1 MTWHVFPGNDNLFDR
16 EKGNNV
22 NLTGLEGQGLLGH
35 DDLIIKFEPCY
46 PSLHILDSIAGMDLY
61 PAL

>member
-1 MTWHVFPGNDNLFDR
+1 M
-16 EKGNNV
+16 
-22 NLTGLEGQGLLGH
+22 NLTGLEGQGLWRKVGH
-35 DDLIIKFEPCY
+35 DDTIIKFEPCY